1 MHNRGMIKWAP
12 FASVINGHQ
21 LLKEIQEEKSRIT
34 KPTLSEDQINYLEE
48 IILEIYTSKTL
59 ADIYFYQFGH
69 IYKIEGI
76 ITKINTTTKEI
87 TVNNQK
93 SIFFMNILRIIKK
106 MLDF

>member
-1 MHNRGMIKWAP
+1 MHDRGMIKWAP

-21 LLKEIQEEKSRIT
+21 LLKEIHEEKSRIT

-48 IILEIYTSKTL
+48 IILEIYTSKIPAT
-59 ADIYFYQFGH
+59 IYFYECGH

-76 ITKINTTTKEI
+76 ITKINTVTKEI
-87 TVNNQK
+87 TINNQK
-93 SIFFMNILRIIKK
+93 NIFFMNIIRIIKK